1 MLSEG
6 AELTGETGKTYLA
19 VAPLGQSNVW
29 TAVENNTNPSEDPHV
44 VVIKEPGTDDTR
56 PGWPNFQNEMIMHE
70 LLKDSPA
77 IRQQVDRIPP
87 TKSGDPP
94 MLVLEITETTLW
106 SARTKRPFTLSELKS
121 VTKDALVGLRDVHD
135 QGLVYADLKMENI
148 MVDGF
153 DVHKPSDPDH
163 LSATLGDLGILMEP
177 ANGKVQPIVYRAPEV
192 YFKGDITPKA
202 DIWGWGLI
210 YCHLL
215 EARSRFSK
223 TGLYD
228 DLNTGNGTMF
238 EREEAV
244 RNAVSNDYKLQNNVS
259 YSGFPLPQND
269 SRKGKGDQWELL
281 RGRGL
286 EEGEVDFLRWV
297 LRADPRKRP
306 SAEQILQS
314 GWLDKTE
321 EEVAAGFEV
330 PANGVGKTE
339 MEFDP
344 QRASPEEVREQKHL
358 ESGGGSNYFIKS
370 NRPLISNKRLHSE
383 EDEHA
388 LKKTQAPE
396 SRLGTT
402 PEHPIQSTS
411 TVSAGQPTQYTS
423 GISSGQ
429 PAPYTSNTSSGQ
441 PTPYTSSA
449 TAGQTGQYTSST
461 QSSQPVQY
469 NTTAPL
475 PSVPGAY
482 PPSASSDQP
491 VQFNATAPLPSLP
504 VQDHSTTS
512 SGQTIP
518 YTTISSVQP
527 TQYTDA
533 NSLATQLSPS
543 GQSTTTTTTQA
554 PLTRPGISTTNT
566 GTFLSYR

>member
-6 AELTGETGKTYLA
+6 AEYTGETGKTYLA

-29 TAVENNTNPSEDPHV
+29 TAVENNTSPSEDPHV

-56 PGWPNFQNEMIMHE
+56 PGWPNFQNEMVMHE

-87 TKSGDPP
+87 TEGGNPP

-135 QGLVYADLKMENI
+135 KGLVYADLKMENI

-153 DVHKPSDPDH
+153 DVHKPSDPEQ
-163 LSATLGDLGILMEP
+163 LTATLGDLGILMEP

-244 RNAVSNDYKLQNNVS
+244 RSAVSNDYKLQNNIS

-286 EEGEVDFLRWV
+286 EDGEVDFLRWV

-344 QRASPEEVREQKHL
+344 QRASPEEVREQKQL
-358 ESGGGSNYFIKS
+358 EAGHGSYFNKSG
-370 NRPLISNKRLHSE
+370 RPPISNKRLHSE
-383 EDEHA
+383 EEEHA

-396 SRLGTT
+396 SGLGTT
-402 PEHPIQSTS
+402 PEYPVQSTP
-411 TVSAGQPTQYTS
+411 TVSTGQPTQHTS

-441 PTPYTSSA
+441 PTQYTSSA
-449 TAGQTGQYTSST
+449 ASGPL
-461 QSSQPVQY
+461 SSQPIQY

-475 PSVPGAY
+475 PTLPGAY
-482 PPSASSDQP
+482 PLSPSSDRP

-504 VQDHSTTS
+504 AQGNSTTS
-512 SGQTIP
+512 SEHTIP

-527 TQYTDA
+527 TQYADA
-533 NSLATQLSPS
+533 NSLAAQLNPS

-554 PLTRPGISTTNT
+554 PPTRPGISTTNT